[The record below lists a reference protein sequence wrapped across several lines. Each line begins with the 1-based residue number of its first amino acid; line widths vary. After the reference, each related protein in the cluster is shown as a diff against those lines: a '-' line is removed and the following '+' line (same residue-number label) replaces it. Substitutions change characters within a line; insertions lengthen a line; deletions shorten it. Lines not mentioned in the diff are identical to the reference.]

1 MSSVL
6 PGRGIC
12 LSPRW
17 KPLGLAL
24 LLMVSCTARFSI
36 AQSQSAADTGLLNT
50 QDLKEIEGRI
60 LPPVLVEG
68 PRQHDDLVE
77 YYVAENLELAY
88 RFEHARKLYED
99 GAPRPFRMVTLIA
112 GDAGVGK
119 TFLKK
124 KVFSETYH
132 PQQVCRFDVREL
144 YEDEKSRDHVF
155 QKPDLFC
162 RDIVISSLP
171 AMRDKKWQGLYDFLA
186 KQSASFYVIDSL
198 DEVHPDDYVSLLE
211 QVDRFA
217 FEEKREFVHVVVLGR
232 GIAFR
237 DYWEKKSGHF
247 STARLNLYML
257 ESPNFLTTGDWSVS
271 TWNYHRFAHKLRW
284 ETKPEPE
291 FSLQDFQQW
300 EAQDFAR
307 TGRFEDVQCMPS
319 NAIDPRSESELKQL
333 VKQQRYPQS
342 PLRNLAGNG
351 FLREVA
357 DEHRRQGIPLD
368 EQSFKKSYFDKWLV
382 RDSKS
387 GKRPSAS
394 SPEHLKLYLYLLEN
408 LAVKVLREGRVD
420 DYGFFALHD
429 DDMIDCQYQ
438 GQRLSFPA
446 IRILD
451 RSGLKHHDPRT
462 PGDGRY
468 RFEPIW
474 LHRMLVDAY
483 NRRISST
490 TTSARGQ

>member
-1 MSSVL
+1 MEFFTEFLVEDPKTGYLISTPSN
-6 PGRGIC
+6 
-12 LSPRW
+12 SPEIG
-17 KPLGLAL
+17 GLVAGPTMDHQIIRAL
-24 LLMVSCTARFSI
+24 FNACI
-36 AQSQSAADTGLLNT
+36 EAAEILNT
-50 QDLKEIEGRI
+50 DQ
-60 LPPVLVEG
+60 
-68 PRQHDDLVE
+68 
-77 YYVAENLELAY
+77 A
-88 RFEHARKLYED
+88 
-99 GAPRPFRMVTLIA
+99 
-112 GDAGVGK
+112 
-119 TFLKK
+119 
-124 KVFSETYH
+124 
-132 PQQVCRFDVREL
+132 
-144 YEDEKSRDHVF
+144 
-155 QKPDLFC
+155 
-162 RDIVISSLP
+162 
-171 AMRDKKWQGLYDFLA
+171 
-186 KQSASFYVIDSL
+186 
-198 DEVHPDDYVSLLE
+198 
-211 QVDRFA
+211 FA
-217 FEEKREFVHVVVLGR
+217 
-232 GIAFR
+232 A
-237 DYWEKKSGHF
+237 
-247 STARLNLYML
+247 
-257 ESPNFLTTGDWSVS
+257 
-271 TWNYHRFAHKLRW
+271 
-284 ETKPEPE
+284 
-291 FSLQDFQQW
+291 
-300 EAQDFAR
+300 
-307 TGRFEDVQCMPS
+307 
-319 NAIDPRSESELKQL
+319 ELKQL

-357 DEHRRQGIPLD
+357 DEHRRLGIPLD